1 MLLATASAQCRG
13 ESHLRIMKR
22 IELTYSNMTR
32 ICPKCSYVRKP
43 TDEAPEWQCPSCQV
57 AYIKAS
63 GEPVSANYGR
73 YSAPV
78 TKSSSSSGVLKWV
91 VVLAVFG
98 AGLYLGKPFWS
109 GKQVSAVST
118 ANVAQPEVILYATD
132 WCGYCAA
139 TRQLFDANGIAYTEL
154 DIEKT
159 SAGYEG
165 HKKLN
170 GNGVPLIVIGDKVIR
185 GYSEGEIRSSLKPWM
200 NKS

>member
-1 MLLATASAQCRG
+1 
-13 ESHLRIMKR
+13 MKKF
-22 IELTYSNMTR
+22 ELTHSIMTR

-73 YSAPV
+73 YSVSTA
-78 TKSSSSSGVLKWV
+78 KDKSSSGVLKWV
-91 VVLAVFG
+91 FILAIFG
-98 AGLYLGKPFWS
+98 AGLYFGKPFWS
-109 GKQVSAVST
+109 GKPTSTVAV
-118 ANVAQPEVILYATD
+118 ANAAQPEVTLYATE

-139 TRQLFDANGIAYTEL
+139 TRQLFEANGIAYTEL

-185 GYSEGEIRSSLKPWM
+185 GYSEGEIRSSLQPWL
-200 NKS
+200 KKT